1 MGDSN
6 YKKGQIYEQLT
17 RDIVEKYLTEISLNG
32 EVKWNVTLDGA
43 SGATHQIDVLIVHSD
58 GFISIIECKNY
69 DSNVCQEKIQS
80 FATVIDDL
88 NPSKIKNAYFF
99 TKTGFQSG
107 AIKIAKQ
114 YGIKIKNL
122 KAYDREANYAK
133 GRIKKISAKIG
144 LLVKTKFDYLIYDSK
159 GHEMNGLFF
168 FDGDR
173 EYHRSELY
181 KYFCIKKGFRVHK
194 EGNYTGIFNN
204 LSSYKMKDVETG
216 IIVDSFKYDVEYK
229 REEEKMFEIDD
240 SMTTHV
246 VIDSENNKIQFLDEQ
261 LGLIEK
267 DLK

>member
-32 EVKWNVTLDGA
+32 EVQWDVTLDGA
-43 SGATHQIDVLIVHSD
+43 SGATHQIDVLIAHSD
-58 GFISIIECKNY
+58 GSISIIECKNY

-80 FATVIDDL
+80 FATVKDDL
-88 NPSKIKNAYFF
+88 KQSKIKNAYFF

-107 AIKIAKQ
+107 AIKIAKK

-122 KAYDREANYAK
+122 KEYDREADYAK
-133 GRIKKISAKIG
+133 GRIKKISAKLGI
-144 LLVKTKFDYLIYDSK
+144 LVKTKFDYSIYDSK
-159 GHEMNGLFF
+159 GHEMNGSFF

-181 KYFCIKKGFRVHK
+181 NYFGIKKGFRVHE
-194 EGNYTGIFNN
+194 EGNYMGTFDD
-204 LSSYKMKDVETG
+204 LSSYEMKDPKTG

-229 REEEKMFEIDD
+229 SEEVKMFEIDD

-267 DLK
+267 NLK